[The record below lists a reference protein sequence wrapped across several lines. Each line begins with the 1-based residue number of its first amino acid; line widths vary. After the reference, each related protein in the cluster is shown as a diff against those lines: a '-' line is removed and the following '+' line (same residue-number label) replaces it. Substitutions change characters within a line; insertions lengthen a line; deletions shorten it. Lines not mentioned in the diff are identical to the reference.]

1 MKIIPNVHDYFMAQT
16 FMFRGNLVKEGS
28 FDNNN
33 IVSGRN
39 LGLNF
44 EIHFKTNNHKNKDFN
59 YINEAYIS
67 ENSEEEKMLR
77 KFSRITNFIQDKS
90 LYDNAMITELRDIAQ
105 KMNKLKT
112 IARIKE
118 KTNVTT
124 Y

>member
-1 MKIIPNVHDYFMAQT
+1 MKFTPNVHDYFMVQT

-33 IVSGRN
+33 IVYGRN

-44 EIHFKTNNHKNKDFN
+44 EIHLKPSYNSKDFN
-59 YINEAYIS
+59 YINEAYAS

-112 IARIKE
+112 IAR
-118 KTNVTT
+118 
-124 Y
+124 

>member
-1 MKIIPNVHDYFMAQT
+1 MKIIQNVHDYFMTQT
-16 FMFRGNLVKEGS
+16 LMFRLNLVKKGS

-59 YINEAYIS
+59 YINEAYVS

-77 KFSRITNFIQDKS
+77 KFYRITNFIKNES
-90 LYDNAMITELRDIAQ
+90 SYDNTMITKLKHIAQ

-112 IARIKE
+112 IAK
-118 KTNVTT
+118 
-124 Y
+124 

>member
-1 MKIIPNVHDYFMAQT
+1 MKIIPNVHDYFMEQT
-16 FMFRGNLVKEGS
+16 FVIRGNLAKDGR

-39 LGLNF
+39 LGLDF

-59 YINEAYIS
+59 YINEVYVA

-77 KFSRITNFIQDKS
+77 KFTRITNFIKNES
-90 LYDNAMITELRDIAQ
+90 SYDYEMITKLRYIAQ

-112 IARIKE
+112 IAK
-118 KTNVTT
+118 
-124 Y
+124 

>member
-1 MKIIPNVHDYFMAQT
+1 MKIIPNVHDYLIEQT
-16 FMFRGNLVKEGS
+16 FNIRGTLAKDGR

-39 LGLNF
+39 LGLDF

-59 YINEAYIS
+59 YINEAYVA

-77 KFSRITNFIQDKS
+77 KFTRITNFIKNES
-90 LYDNAMITELRDIAQ
+90 SYDYEMITKLRHIAQ

-112 IARIKE
+112 IAK
-118 KTNVTT
+118 
-124 Y
+124 